1 MKLSKIIIILIIAT
15 TLLAACGGGEAEVSS
30 TEQSSPSAVTSDSV
44 ALGEDYQDALT
55 LKNQIILGTLRLE
68 GTGDAVTADQA
79 KTLLP
84 FWQAYRSLTE
94 SGNAAVEETEAV
106 QDQILDAMIPGQ
118 IAAIAVMKLTND
130 DLQTYYVEIGV
141 KDPVDESATPNPD
154 TTGVPMKDLSPEA
167 KETAKAERGIV
178 SSSSGRGVIM
188 MDKIIEL
195 LESK

>member
-15 TLLAACGGGEAEVSS
+15 SLLAACGGGETEVSS
-30 TEQSSPSAVTSDSV
+30 TEQSSPSAATTDSV
-44 ALGEDYQDALT
+44 VLSEDYEDALT

-79 KTLLP
+79 KALLP

-106 QDQILDAMIPGQ
+106 QTQILDAMVPEQITA
-118 IAAIAVMKLTND
+118 IAAMKLTND
-130 DLQTYYVEIGV
+130 DLQSYYIEIGV
-141 KDPVDESATPNPD
+141 KEPKDDSVTPEAD
-154 TTGVPMKDLSPEA
+154 ATGVPMKDLSPEA
-167 KETAKAERGIV
+167 KATAQAERGIV
-178 SSSSGRGVIM
+178 PSSSGRGVIM

-195 LESK
+195 LEGK